1 MGANEA
7 LEALEATNVSGRRI
21 GRYLLRYE
29 IASGGMGEV
38 YLAQMRGPAG
48 VDRWVALKVLRP
60 HIAEQ
65 KKFVT
70 MFLDEARIAARLSH
84 PNLCA
89 VVDFGQSDGRYF
101 LALEYLHGETLS
113 KVVRRVHTEAKATP
127 GSPIA
132 VDLLT
137 RIVVDA
143 ARGLHAAHEAR
154 GADGQPLHVVH
165 RDVSPQNVFV
175 LYDGIAKVMDFG
187 IASAAGRESHTTT
200 GEVKGKFAY
209 MSPEQLSGQK
219 VDRRTDVFALG
230 VVFWET
236 LAGRRL
242 FRAESEGE
250 TVLNVM
256 SREIVPPSE
265 HNRNVPDPVDRI
277 VMRALDRDPERRY
290 QSAGD
295 LADDIDDYL
304 AVVGRPT
311 GPAQVSAMMKRLFAD
326 RIITRDAMLR
336 APQAPLD
343 IVPEID
349 AESGSSI
356 RTVSPRPEV
365 SVTTTPPPAR
375 PRIPWAIGGGVAAAL
390 LVGIGS
396 GRGSGRRSGSGCCR
410 GSGDPRA
417 PGRDRARE
425 DQEGR
430 PCGLRH
436 PEPHGHPRQRER
448 VPARYAHRNDAA
460 LREAP
465 ARGPSHA
472 AARARQR
479 RPREAHHGRDPPR
492 PAHASQ
498 RTPRP
503 LTAAS
508 ARPTPSSTRLRCPRP
523 PPRGR
528 GA

>member
-1 MGANEA
+1 MGAPEPV
-7 LEALEATNVSGRRI
+7 EPVEATHVSGRRI

-48 VDRWVALKVLRP
+48 VERWIALKVLKP
-60 HIAEQ
+60 HIAQ
-65 KKFVT
+65 QQKFVT
-70 MFLDEARIAARLSH
+70 MFLDEARIASRLSH

-89 VVDFGQSDGRYF
+89 VVDFGESDGRYF

-113 KVVRRVHTEAKATP
+113 KVVRRVHAEAAAIP

-137 RIVVDA
+137 RIIVDA

-154 GADGQPLHVVH
+154 GADGKPLHVVH

-187 IASAAGRESHTTT
+187 IASAQGRESHTTT

-256 SREIVPPSE
+256 TRVVLPPSE
-265 HNRNVPDPVDRI
+265 HNHHVPAGIDRI
-277 VMRALDRDPERRY
+277 VLRALDRDPERRY
-290 QSAGD
+290 ASAAAM
-295 LADDIDDYL
+295 ADDIDDYL
-304 AVVGRPT
+304 ATVGRPT
-311 GPAQVSAMMKRLFAD
+311 GPAQVSAMMKRLCAD

-336 APQAPLD
+336 APQTPLD

-356 RTVSPRPEV
+356 RTVSSQPEV
-365 SVTTTPPPAR
+365 EVTATPVPRRRFPWAVAGVVIAAVAAAMGIWAVSEAPVSAPPPA
-375 PRIPWAIGGGVAAAL
+375 PVVAPLAVSAPVPLASPVAVAAP
-390 LVGIGS
+390 V
-396 GRGSGRRSGSGCCR
+396 
-410 GSGDPRA
+410 PVA
-417 PGRDRARE
+417 P
-425 DQEGR
+425 
-430 PCGLRH
+430 
-436 PEPHGHPRQRER
+436 PETPSDTP
-448 VPARYAHRNDAA
+448 
-460 LREAP
+460 AP
-465 ARGPSHA
+465 AKTKKA
-472 AARARQR
+472 A
-479 RPREAHHGRDPPR
+479 P
-492 PAHASQ
+492 
-498 RTPRP
+498 
-503 LTAAS
+503 AAS
-508 ARPTPSSTRLRCPRP
+508 GTLNVMATPGSATVFLRGQRLGTTPLFERRLPAGRHTLRLVPVSGGPEQRVTVEIRPNQLTPLSVRL
-523 PPRGR
+523 GR
-528 GA
+528 